1 MYVLTVLQWVKCF
14 QMVEEKQSLEANLE
28 SVKAEADFSKGQLD
42 LAKCKS
48 VWNMLAGH
56 GLGENWSEVGC

>member
-1 MYVLTVLQWVKCF
+1 
-14 QMVEEKQSLEANLE
+14 MVEEKQSLEANLE

-48 VWNMLAGH
+48 VWNTLAGH
-56 GLGENWSEVGC
+56 GLGENWSELGC